1 MKLFIVLT
9 LAAAA
14 FAQTPCDNIRTRS
27 QWGSRST
34 SLTWMPSQP
43 PSGFAVHHTAGARC
57 TTQAACDTQ
66 MRNIQNFH
74 MNSNGWADVGYN
86 FCVGDPGQ
94 VYEGRGY
101 GRQGAHAP
109 GFNQR
114 ALGHCFF
121 GDHSSVIPTAA
132 ALSNTQAFINCAR
145 DRGFLTAGHWVST
158 HRGDRQSNTACPGQA
173 LQNQVAGWP
182 RFVAQP

>member
-1 MKLFIVLT
+1 MKFLIVLAFAA
-9 LAAAA
+9 LAS
-14 FAQTPCDNIRTRS
+14 AQTPCDNIRTRS

-43 PSGFAVHHTAGARC
+43 PSGFAVHHTFGARC

-66 MRNIQNFH
+66 MRSIQNFH
-74 MNSNGWADVGYN
+74 MNSNGWADIGYN

-94 VYEGRGY
+94 IYEGRGF

-109 GFNQR
+109 GFNAR

-121 GDHSSVIPTAA
+121 GDHTSVLPTAI
-132 ALSNTQAFINCAR
+132 ALSNTRAFIDCTRAR
-145 DRGFLTAGHWVST
+145 GWLTSGHWVST
-158 HRGDRQSNTACPGQA
+158 HRGDRQSNTACPGNA
-173 LQNQVAGWP
+173 LQNNVATWP
-182 RFVAQP
+182 RFVANP